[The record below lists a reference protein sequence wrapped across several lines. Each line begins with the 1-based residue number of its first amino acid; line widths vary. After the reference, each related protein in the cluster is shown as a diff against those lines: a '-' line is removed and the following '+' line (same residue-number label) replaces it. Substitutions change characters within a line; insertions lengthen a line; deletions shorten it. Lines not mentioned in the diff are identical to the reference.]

1 MNKIRIN
8 IEGNI
13 GSGKTTLANALF
25 KKFKADEL
33 ILEEFENNPYL
44 PLLYR
49 NEDVGFQTEMFFLVS
64 RYKQYNSMSES
75 SLIISDYDMIK
86 NKIFSNIT
94 IKNEIEKLKFY
105 KIYDILT
112 ENLEKSDLI
121 IYIDTS
127 VETVV
132 KRIKSRKREFE
143 NKIDIEYLKKVDEA
157 YKKTFKKIKNC
168 IILDGDKFD
177 VFNNE
182 DFERLIKIIEVKI
195 DEKK

>member
-25 KKFKADEL
+25 KEFKADEL

>member
-94 IKNEIEKLKFY
+94 IKNEIEKSKFY